1 MCNAA
6 PFAHMDDKNGQEETV
21 EEEEDEEGRDSE

>member
-6 PFAHMDDKNGQEETV
+6 PFAHMDDKNGQETV